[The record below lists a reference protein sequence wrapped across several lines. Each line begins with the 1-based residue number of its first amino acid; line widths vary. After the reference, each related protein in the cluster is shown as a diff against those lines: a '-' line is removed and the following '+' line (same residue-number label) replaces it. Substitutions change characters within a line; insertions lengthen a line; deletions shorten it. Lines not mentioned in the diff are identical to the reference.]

1 MNYLALPSWIANL
14 GVVPLLRFAAFLFA
28 PAALAFALRR
38 FSVIAVLE
46 AINISSRN
54 NLISNLKHLNLNLT
68 LLFVKALL
76 LLPCVSFAQNRP
88 AQDYIIA
95 HGEQK
100 EIILTGLKKFSVGNS
115 QIISY
120 KLLEKD
126 QKLLIKGKK
135 IGFTDILVW
144 TKEGKQT
151 LGVYVLSKQKFL
163 KTFQL
168 GEALKNL
175 GLDIQVKGPII
186 TASGEITELADYLYL
201 QKLRGQYQEQI
212 FLKVTLSHKLRN
224 TIIGRIYKNL
234 FSANFPIITCQS
246 SSLDILCFHEGDSTS
261 PLLKELGDYYKITFI
276 KQTSRAKSTNYRVK
290 LKIVQLE
297 KIDGTEIHTGLDKLQ
312 TSIHDLFDFGV
323 RKLIDDNLIYFSK
336 TKLDLST
343 LAEPESVISLDHD
356 LKIEIGSEIP
366 YQNIKPEAGNVIAP
380 IEWKF
385 AGLKIVAK
393 LQEKEGRLL
402 LRYET
407 EFSRPVQDSISGSK
421 ENSSLFMEVGR
432 PVKIFQIGFQTT
444 SQMKKGIPGFMEIP
458 LLKSLFGSKSN
469 QNTYKQLYGYIVLE
483 EED

>member
-1 MNYLALPSWIANL
+1 MNYLAFASWIANL
-14 GVVPLLRFAAFLFA
+14 GVVPLLRFAAFLLA

-54 NLISNLKHLNLNLT
+54 YLISNFKHLNLNLT
-68 LLFVKALL
+68 HLFVKALL
-76 LLPCVSFAQNRP
+76 LLPCALFAASGP
-88 AQDYIIA
+88 TTDFIIA

-100 EIILTGLKKFSVGNS
+100 EIILSGLKRFSVGNP

-120 KLLEKD
+120 KLLEKE

-144 TKEGKQT
+144 NKEGKQT

-186 TASGEITELADYLYL
+186 TASGEISDFNDYLYL
-201 QKLRGQYQEQI
+201 QKLKSQYQDQI
-212 FLKVTLSHKLRN
+212 FLKVTLAHALRN
-224 TIIGRIYKNL
+224 FIIGKVYKSL
-234 FSANFPIITCQS
+234 FASNFPIISCQS
-246 SSLDILCFHEGDSTS
+246 NALDILCFHEGASSS
-261 PLLKELGDYYKITFI
+261 PLLKELGGYYKITFI
-276 KQTSRAKSTNYRVK
+276 KQESRAKRTNYRVRM
-290 LKIVQLE
+290 KIVQLE

-312 TSIHDLFDFGV
+312 TSLHDLFDFGV
-323 RKLIDDNLIYFSK
+323 RKLIEDNLIYLSK

-343 LAEPESVISLDHD
+343 LAEPESVLSTNQE

-366 YQNIKPEAGNVIAP
+366 YQNIRQEGGNIIAP

-393 LQEKEGRLL
+393 LSEIEGKLFL
-402 LRYET
+402 KYET
-407 EFSRPVQDSISGSK
+407 EFSRPVQESISGSK
-421 ENSSLFMEVGR
+421 ENSSLFLEVGE

-444 SQMKKGIPGFMEIP
+444 SKMSQGIPGLMDVP
-458 LLKSLFGSKSN
+458 LLKTLFGSKTN

-483 EED
+483 EVD

>member
-1 MNYLALPSWIANL
+1 MNYLALASWIANL

-28 PAALAFALRR
+28 PAALDFALRR
-38 FSVIAVLE
+38 FSVTAVLE

-54 NLISNLKHLNLNLT
+54 YLISNFKHLNLNLT

-76 LLPCVSFAQNRP
+76 VLPCASFAISP
-88 AQDYIIA
+88 SSSDYIIA

-100 EIILTGLKKFSVGNS
+100 EIILSGLKRYSVGNPA
-115 QIISY
+115 IISY
-120 KLLEKD
+120 KLLEKE

-144 TKEGKQT
+144 TSKGKQT

-186 TASGEITELADYLYL
+186 TASGTVSEFSDYLYL
-201 QKLRGQYQEQI
+201 QKLKAQYADQI
-212 FLKVTLSHKLRN
+212 FLKVSLSRELRN
-224 TIIGRIYKNL
+224 FIIGKIYKTL
-234 FSANFPIITCQS
+234 FSSEFPIITCQS
-246 SSLDILCFHEGDSTS
+246 NELDVLCFHEGESNS
-261 PLLKELGDYYKITFI
+261 PLLKELGSYYKVTFI
-276 KQTSRAKSTNYRVK
+276 KQDSRIRKTNYRVR

-312 TSIHDLFDFGV
+312 TSLHDLFDFGV
-323 RKLIDDNLIYFSK
+323 RKLIEDNLIYFSK

-343 LAEPESVISLDHD
+343 LAEPESILSTNHE

-366 YQNIKPEAGNVIAP
+366 FQNIKQENTHVIAP
-380 IEWKF
+380 IDWKF
-385 AGLKIVAK
+385 AGLRIIAK
-393 LQEKEGRLL
+393 LSEVEGKLFL
-402 LRYET
+402 KYET
-407 EFSRPVQDSISGSK
+407 EFSRPVHETISGSK
-421 ENSSLFMEVGR
+421 ENSSLFLEVGE

-444 SQMKKGIPGFMEIP
+444 SKMNKGIPGLMDVPI
-458 LLKSLFGSKSN
+458 LKSLFGSKSN

-483 EED
+483 EEK